1 MTTAARPL
9 RPWSVSITP
18 PSRRGTTRARTA
30 SGATAAPRAGRA
42 SNSFRAGFAQT
53 AAVTATVGAPGRVE
67 GAAGSR
73 YVSVPVE
80 VHATTTGGATQCFR
94 GTYTLRRAV
103 VPGATAEQRRWH
115 IASADM
121 QPCAGSPAPGAETGG
136 GGDARRRDPAGA
148 AGGAGESGS
157 AAGGD
162 DGDELAAHAADLVRR
177 FGQRLARVSLLAPAA
192 TLREQ
197 IRAEYAPLVTPEL
210 LESWLADPSTA
221 PGRDVSSPWPDRIEV
236 RDVRRVRP
244 DTVEVTGDVVYVT
257 SVEAGRG
264 GAAHREPVRTTVV
277 RTADGDW
284 RIARF
289 ERSRGGR

>member
-1 MTTAARPL
+1 HDRNAHRGFVRSKTGRHPRRTARAAPMNRFAPILLLLAAACTGEHESAPAAGAAGEVEITAGAAVADPTAGEPQPPADPSDDDGGEAAPPACPSGAAGGGAAAAVARGYYAAIAARDYA
-9 RPWSVSITP
+9 
-18 PSRRGTTRARTA
+18 RAYRLWGDGGAA
-30 SGATAAPRAGRA
+30 SGK
-42 SNSFRAGFAQT
+42 SFEQFRAGFAQT

-177 FGQRLARVSLLAPAA
+177 FGQRL
-192 TLREQ
+192 
-197 IRAEYAPLVTPEL
+197 
-210 LESWLADPSTA
+210 
-221 PGRDVSSPWPDRIEV
+221 
-236 RDVRRVRP
+236 
-244 DTVEVTGDVVYVT
+244 
-257 SVEAGRG
+257 
-264 GAAHREPVRTTVV
+264 
-277 RTADGDW
+277 
-284 RIARF
+284 
-289 ERSRGGR
+289 